1 MQLSRTWLWLLLA
14 LLLLLAPGPA
24 GRLVLDLLGGITLLL
39 VLLPL
44 LLGAAGFVA
53 WQVIQR
59 RLRTC
64 EACGFASMEKEVCP
78 ACGSDFAAPT
88 AGAES
93 GEQFDVSNV
102 TIDVQ
107 VLNGDDPSS

>member
-1 MQLSRTWLWLLLA
+1 MLLA

-24 GRLVLDLLGGITLLL
+24 GRFVLDLLGGITLLL

-64 EACGFASMEKEVCP
+64 EACGFASMEKEFCP
-78 ACGSDFAAPT
+78 ACGNAFAATT

-107 VLNGDDPSS
+107 VLSEDDPPS

>member
-1 MQLSRTWLWLLLA
+1 
-14 LLLLLAPGPA
+14 
-24 GRLVLDLLGGITLLL
+24 
-39 VLLPL
+39 
-44 LLGAAGFVA
+44 
-53 WQVIQR
+53 
-59 RLRTC
+59 
-64 EACGFASMEKEVCP
+64 MEKEVCP

-107 VLNGDDPSS
+107 VLNEDVPSS

>member
-1 MQLSRTWLWLLLA
+1 
-14 LLLLLAPGPA
+14 
-24 GRLVLDLLGGITLLL
+24 
-39 VLLPL
+39 
-44 LLGAAGFVA
+44 
-53 WQVIQR
+53 VIQR

-64 EACGFASMEKEVCP
+64 EACGFASMEKEFCP
-78 ACGSDFAAPT
+78 ACGNAFAATT

-107 VLNGDDPSS
+107 VLSEDDPPS